1 MAIALFVKESM
12 ILLMGTNVT
21 LQNKIAKIS
30 TYIILVLK
38 TKTKKTKKI
47 GGPSHVM
54 PPSLGPTMP
63 PSLLQIAYSKIRKP
77 LYRISI

>member
-12 ILLMGTNVT
+12 ILLMGKNVT

-38 TKTKKTKKI
+38 T
-47 GGPSHVM
+47 
-54 PPSLGPTMP
+54 
-63 PSLLQIAYSKIRKP
+63 
-77 LYRISI
+77 

>member
-1 MAIALFVKESM
+1 MAIALFVKKSM
-12 ILLMGTNVT
+12 ILLMGKNVI
-21 LQNKIAKIS
+21 LQNKIVKIS

-38 TKTKKTKKI
+38 TKTKKI